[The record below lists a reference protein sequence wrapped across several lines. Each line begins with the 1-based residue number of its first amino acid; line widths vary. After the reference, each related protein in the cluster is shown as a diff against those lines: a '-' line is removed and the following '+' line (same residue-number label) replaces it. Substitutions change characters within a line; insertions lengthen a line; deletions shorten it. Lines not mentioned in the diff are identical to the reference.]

1 MKNVWP
7 LEYLQHHY
15 GKINDYYVI
24 IDKQIKVMINSITNK
39 LNISKATAGKTMAK
53 LDTLSP
59 LKTLTRGYCLTQING
74 KVIKSA
80 NELRK
85 RRQNRFKIF

>member
-39 LNISKATAGKTMAK
+39 LNISKATAGKTMA
-53 LDTLSP
+53 
-59 LKTLTRGYCLTQING
+59 TRGYCLAQING

-85 RRQNRFKIF
+85 RR